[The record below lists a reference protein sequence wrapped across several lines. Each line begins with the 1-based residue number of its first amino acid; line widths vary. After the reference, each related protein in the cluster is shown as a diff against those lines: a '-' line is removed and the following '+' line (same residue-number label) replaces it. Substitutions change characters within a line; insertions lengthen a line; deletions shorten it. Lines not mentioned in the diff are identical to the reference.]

1 MTPRDGVPGSLHL
14 QKYNEPQ
21 TPSRGVI
28 KKNRPLPLATTLQKP
43 KGLFDVNYSINSL
56 NGGVNEFCQKI
67 HSC

>member
-1 MTPRDGVPGSLHL
+1 MEDIESWL
-14 QKYNEPQ
+14 QRCSQLFPQ
-21 TPSRGVI
+21 
-28 KKNRPLPLATTLQKP
+28 KNRPLPLATTLQKP

>member
-1 MTPRDGVPGSLHL
+1 MTPRDGVSDSLYFWR
-14 QKYNEPQ
+14 YNEPL
-21 TPSRGVI
+21 TPSRGV